1 MLNVKAETNMAEQ
14 PLEEAISLG
23 QSDVGGST
31 KMLKWKV
38 LHTNRKPFKCPEP
51 YCFKTYRFQGSVSK
65 HQKQVHQG
73 EKLFKCPE
81 EGCFKAFKFKCHLN
95 KHRLMHTKVDLFG
108 EKLLKEVKQEIF
120 NGVKQI
126 FNEVA
131 LQESV
136 KDEVAGLKFVKEEK
150 VQELVKEKQLESEGS
165 Y

>member
-1 MLNVKAETNMAEQ
+1 M
-14 PLEEAISLG
+14 
-23 QSDVGGST
+23 
-31 KMLKWKV
+31 
-38 LHTNRKPFKCPEP
+38 
-51 YCFKTYRFQGSVSK
+51 
-65 HQKQVHQG
+65 
-73 EKLFKCPE
+73 
-81 EGCFKAFKFKCHLN
+81 
-95 KHRLMHTKVDLFG
+95 
-108 EKLLKEVKQEIF
+108 KQEIF

>member
-1 MLNVKAETNMAEQ
+1 MSANTRSKCIGGKSCSNV
-14 PLEEAISLG
+14 
-23 QSDVGGST
+23 
-31 KMLKWKV
+31 LKKV
-38 LHTNRKPFKCPEP
+38 A
-51 YCFKTYRFQGSVSK
+51 SK
-65 HQKQVHQG
+65 HSNSSV
-73 EKLFKCPE
+73 
-81 EGCFKAFKFKCHLN
+81 